1 MGFRILDDITCADTA
16 IELDGKD
23 LRELFTA
30 GAGALLAVIVENP
43 GAVIMHVKRSFSLEN
58 EEVDLLLYKFLE
70 ELIYYK
76 DAESLLLIPEE
87 ISIERV
93 DDVYRLRCIAAG
105 DTADKKK
112 YSFNVDVKAV
122 TFHKFNVK
130 YENNVWYATV
140 VLDV

>member
-16 IELDGKD
+16 IELDGGD
-23 LRELFTA
+23 LSELFTA

-43 GAVIMHVKRSFSLEN
+43 GAVVKHIARSFSLEN
-58 EEVDLLLYKFLE
+58 KEIDLLLYEFLE

-76 DAESLLLIPEE
+76 DAESLLLIPEK
-87 ISIERV
+87 ISIEHV
-93 DDVYRLRCIAAG
+93 DNVYRLHCSAAG
-105 DTADKKK
+105 DMADRKK